1 MSDAE
6 VAFELTKLVLQKDE
20 LSLVNAE
27 KKQEH
32 ILSLYAKC
40 LATVRDGCCPK
51 EAQTPRAWRWRTP
64 CQCHAFHRSS

>member
-51 EAQTPRAWRWRTP
+51 EA
-64 CQCHAFHRSS
+64 